1 MIRFDHVTK
10 VFGTRTVLDDVS
22 FEIPQGKMVFI
33 IGQSGA
39 GKSLVVKHMVRLLL
53 PTTGTITYEGQN
65 LRKFSQSELK
75 AFRRQVG
82 FLFQHA
88 ALFDSWSVL
97 ENIIFP
103 LREHTNMSLKD
114 MHKKADEVLEMV
126 ELQNASLT
134 SPTEL
139 SVGEKKRVGFARAL
153 ITDPKLILF
162 DEPTTGLDPLLC
174 RTIDELIGRTHLSRP
189 GLTSVI
195 VSHDV
200 NAALRDGDDIIML
213 KQGKIFMSGVAE
225 KFQNNQ
231 GDYITSFLTGI
242 HTYAGDA
249 HITAENQTETQEHK
263 NP

>member
-1 MIRFDHVTK
+1 MIRFSHVTK
-10 VFGTRTVLDDVS
+10 VFGQRTVLEDVS
-22 FEIPQGKMVFI
+22 FDIPQGKMVFI

-39 GKSLVVKHMVRLLL
+39 GKSLVVKHMVRLLQ
-53 PTTGTITYEGQN
+53 PTSGTITYEGRS
-65 LRKFSQSELK
+65 LKKFSQSQLK

-103 LREHTNMSLKD
+103 LREHTSMSVKD
-114 MHKKADEVLEMV
+114 MRKKADEVLEMV
-126 ELQNASLT
+126 ELKNASLL

-174 RTIDELIGRTHLSRP
+174 RTIDELIHRTHGSRQ

-200 NAALRDGDDIIML
+200 NAALRGGDDIIML
-213 KQGKIFMSGVAE
+213 KQGKIFMSGPAE

-231 GDYITSFLTGI
+231 SDYITSFLTGI
-242 HTYAGDA
+242 HAYQPESHRSD
-249 HITAENQTETQEHK
+249 
-263 NP
+263 